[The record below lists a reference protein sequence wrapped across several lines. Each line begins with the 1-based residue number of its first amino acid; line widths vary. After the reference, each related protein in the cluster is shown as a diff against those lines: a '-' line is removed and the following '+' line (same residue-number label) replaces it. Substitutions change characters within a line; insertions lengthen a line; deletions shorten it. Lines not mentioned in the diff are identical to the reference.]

1 MPVLSFEVQV
11 RHDHNTCPVCPGAV
25 EILLFPGQTLLWGAD
40 TAMPALLLHFPIR
53 GCSII

>member
-40 TAMPALLLHFPIR
+40 VVMATLPLLFPIG